1 MHIKHL
7 QFCVIRNTV
16 VKRGNFNRKVSFMMA
31 FHQSHGHCCRL
42 SEPLSKMTWLH
53 LLLILKRR
61 EGEMMWTAHRILWAM
76 EQWLWSVAGVVA
88 AEGQVDDVASQRVQP
103 RLAWMSYWSAT
114 NIDHDKPLFLLES
127 LSAAESTR
135 LTWRQ
140 TLPTFLF
147 IHLWHN
153 KWILK
158 DSRVQHSM
166 NRTALKMRGQR
177 LKHRQRGWRM
187 RKSWITA

>member
-16 VKRGNFNRKVSFMMA
+16 MKRGNFKRND
-31 FHQSHGHCCRL
+31 GL
-42 SEPLSKMTWLH
+42 SSITWA
-53 LLLILKRR
+53 LLQTQRATEQNDLITLAVDFKEAGRR
-61 EGEMMWTAHRILWAM
+61 NDVNCSQDFWAM
-76 EQWLWSVAGVVA
+76 EQWLWIGAGVVA

-103 RLAWMSYWSAT
+103 RRVWMSYWSAT

-127 LSAAESTR
+127 FSAAESTR
-135 LTWRQ
+135 PTWRQ

-166 NRTALKMRGQR
+166 NRTALKMWGQR
-177 LKHRQRGWRM
+177 LKRRQRGWRM
-187 RKSWITA
+187 RKGWITA